1 MRQFEMVNIL
11 DMIGAIG
18 EAKLKQCLS
27 DFSCPI
33 NSEIEQFVTNN
44 AIEFAKRKLSVTY
57 FVVNEFGKIA
67 AVFTLAHKAVEIENV
82 NLSNS
87 KRKKI
92 SRYAILDSE
101 SGSYTVSAFLIAQFG
116 KNYAVDEGKGISGNE
131 LMDLTF
137 EVLENVQHDIGG
149 GIVFLECEDKV
160 KLLDFYQSEKNGF
173 MPFNERYSVDD
184 NIRYIQLFNF
194 F

>member
-1 MRQFEMVNIL
+1 MRQFDTVNIL

-33 NSEIEQFVTNN
+33 NPEIEQFVRNN
-44 AIEFAKRKLSVTY
+44 AIEFAKKKLSVTY
-57 FVVNEFGKIA
+57 FVVNEHGKIA
-67 AVFTLAHKAVEIENV
+67 AVFTLAHKAVEIGNAS
-82 NLSNS
+82 LSNS

-92 SRYAILDSE
+92 SRYAILDAE
-101 SGSYTVSAFLIAQFG
+101 AGSYTVSAFLIAQFG
-116 KNYAVDEGKGISGNE
+116 KNYAVDEGKAISGNE

-137 EVLENVQHDIGG
+137 EILEKVQHDIGG
-149 GIVFLECEDKV
+149 GVVFLECEDKV
-160 KLLDFYQSEKNGF
+160 KLLDFYQNERNGF
-173 MPFNERYSVDD
+173 VSFNERYSVND
-184 NIRYIQLFNF
+184 NTKYIQLFNF

>member
-1 MRQFEMVNIL
+1 MRQFDTVNIL

-33 NSEIEQFVTNN
+33 NPEIEQFVTNN
-44 AIEFAKRKLSVTY
+44 AIEFAGKKLSVTY
-57 FVVNEFGKIA
+57 FVVNEFGKIVA
-67 AVFTLAHKAVEIENV
+67 IFTLAHKAIEIGNA

-87 KRKKI
+87 RRKKI

-101 SGSYTVSAFLIAQFG
+101 AGSYTVSAFLIAQFG
-116 KNYAVDEGKGISGNE
+116 KNYAIDEGKSISRNE

-137 EVLENVQHDIGG
+137 GILEKFSMISAAVLCFWNVKTRLI
-149 GIVFLECEDKV
+149 C
-160 KLLDFYQSEKNGF
+160 
-173 MPFNERYSVDD
+173 
-184 NIRYIQLFNF
+184 
-194 F
+194 

>member
-1 MRQFEMVNIL
+1 MRQFDTVNVL

-18 EAKLKQCLS
+18 ETKLKQRLS

-33 NSEIEQFVTNN
+33 NPEIEQFVINN
-44 AIEFAKRKLSVTY
+44 AIDFAKRKLSVTY

-67 AVFTLAHKAVEIENV
+67 AVFTLAHKAVEIENAS
-82 NLSNS
+82 LSNS

-92 SRYAILDSE
+92 SRYAVLDSE
-101 SGSYTVSAFLIAQFG
+101 AGNYTVSAFLIAQFG
-116 KNYAVDEGKGISGNE
+116 KNYAVDEGKGISGSE

-137 EVLENVQHDIGG
+137 EILEKVQHDIGG
-149 GIVFLECEDKV
+149 GIVFLECEDKE
-160 KLLDFYQSEKNGF
+160 KLLDFYQNEKNGF
-173 MPFNERYSVDD
+173 MPFNERYSV
-184 NIRYIQLFNF
+184 NENTKYIQLFNF

>member
-1 MRQFEMVNIL
+1 MKQFDTINIL
-11 DMIGAIG
+11 DMMGAIG
-18 EAKLKQCLS
+18 EAKLKQRLS

-33 NSEIEQFVTNN
+33 NPEIEQFVINR
-44 AIEFAKRKLSVTY
+44 AIEFAKKKLSVTY
-57 FVVNEFGKIA
+57 FVVNEFGKIV
-67 AVFTLAHKAVEIENV
+67 AVFTLAHKAVDIGNV

-92 SRYAILDSE
+92 SRYALLDPE
-101 SGSYTVSAFLIAQFG
+101 TGSYTVSAFLIAQFG
-116 KNYAVDEGKGISGNE
+116 KNYAVDEGKCISGNE

-137 EVLENVQHDIGG
+137 GILKKVQHNIGG

-160 KLLDFYQSEKNGF
+160 KLLNFYQSKSNGF
-173 MPFNERYSVDD
+173 IPFNERYSVNDKTK
-184 NIRYIQLFNF
+184 YIQLFNF

>member
-1 MRQFEMVNIL
+1 MRQFDTINIL
-11 DMIGAIG
+11 DMLGAIG
-18 EAKLKQCLS
+18 EAELKKCLS
-27 DFSCPI
+27 DFLCPI
-33 NSEIEQFVTNN
+33 NPEIEQFVVNN
-44 AIEFAKRKLSVTY
+44 AIEFARKKLSVTY
-57 FVVNEFGKIA
+57 FVVNEHGKIA
-67 AVFTLAHKAVEIENV
+67 AVFTLAHKAVEIGSS

-101 SGSYTVSAFLIAQFG
+101 SDSYTVSAFLIAQFG
-116 KNYAVDEGKGISGNE
+116 KNYVVDGGKGINGNE

-137 EVLENVQHDIGG
+137 EILEKVQHDIGG

-160 KLLDFYQSEKNGF
+160 KLLNFYQSEKNGF
-173 MPFNERYSVDD
+173 MPFNERYSAND
-184 NIRYIQLFNF
+184 NTKYIQLFNF

>member
-1 MRQFEMVNIL
+1 MKQFDTINIL
-11 DMIGAIG
+11 DMLGAIG

-33 NSEIEQFVTNN
+33 NSEIEQFVINN
-44 AIEFAKRKLSVTY
+44 AIEFAKKKLSITY
-57 FVVNEFGKIA
+57 FIVNEFGRIA
-67 AVFTLAHKAVEIENV
+67 AVFTLAHKAIEIGNAS
-82 NLSNS
+82 LSNS

-92 SRYAILDSE
+92 SRYAILDLE
-101 SGSYTVSAFLIAQFG
+101 TGSYTISAFLIAQFG
-116 KNYAVDEGKGISGNE
+116 KNYAVDKGKGISGNE

-137 EVLENVQHDIGG
+137 EILKKVQHDIGG

-160 KLLDFYQSEKNGF
+160 KLLDFYQSERNGF
-173 MPFNERYSVDD
+173 IPFNERYSAND
-184 NIRYIQLFNF
+184 NIKYIQLFYF

>member
-1 MRQFEMVNIL
+1 MRQFDTVNIL

-33 NSEIEQFVTNN
+33 NPEIEQFVVNN
-44 AIEFAKRKLSVTY
+44 AIEFAKKKLSVTY

-67 AVFTLAHKAVEIENV
+67 AIFTLAHKAIEIGNA

-92 SRYAILDSE
+92 SRYAIWDSE
-101 SGSYTVSAFLIAQFG
+101 TESYTMSAFLIAQFG
-116 KNYAVDEGKGISGNE
+116 KNYAVDEGKDISGNE

-137 EVLENVQHDIGG
+137 EVLEKVQHDIGG
-149 GIVFLECEDKV
+149 GIVFLECEDKG

-173 MPFNERYSVDD
+173 MQFNERYSVDD
-184 NIRYIQLFNF
+184 NIKYMQLFHF

>member
-1 MRQFEMVNIL
+1 MRQFDTVNIL

-33 NSEIEQFVTNN
+33 NSEIEQFVRNN
-44 AIEFAKRKLSVTY
+44 AIEFAKKKLSVTY
-57 FVVNEFGKIA
+57 FVVNEHGKIA
-67 AVFTLAHKAVEIENV
+67 AVFTLAHKAIEIGNTS
-82 NLSNS
+82 LSNS

-101 SGSYTVSAFLIAQFG
+101 AGSYTVSAFLIAQFG

-137 EVLENVQHDIGG
+137 EILEKVQHDIGG
-149 GIVFLECEDKV
+149 GVVFLECEDKE
-160 KLLDFYQSEKNGF
+160 KLLDFYQNEKNGF
-173 MPFNERYSVDD
+173 VPFNERYSVND
-184 NIRYIQLFNF
+184 NTKYVQLFNF

>member
-1 MRQFEMVNIL
+1 MRQFVTINIL
-11 DMIGAIG
+11 DMLGAIG
-18 EAKLKQCLS
+18 ETNLKKCLS

-33 NSEIEQFVTNN
+33 NLEIEQFVKEN
-44 AIEFAKRKLSVTY
+44 ALDFAKKKLSVTY
-57 FVVNEFGKIA
+57 FVVNELGKII
-67 AVFTLAHKAVEIENV
+67 AVFTLAHKAVEIGNA

-101 SGSYTVSAFLIAQFG
+101 AGSYTVSAFLIAQFG

-137 EVLENVQHDIGG
+137 EVLDRVQHDIGG
-149 GIVFLECEDKV
+149 GIVFLECEDKI

-173 MPFNERYSVDD
+173 IPFNERYSVND
-184 NIRYIQLFNF
+184 NIKYVQLFNF

>member
-1 MRQFEMVNIL
+1 MRQFDTVNIL

-33 NSEIEQFVTNN
+33 NREIEQFVINN
-44 AIEFAKRKLSVTY
+44 AIEFAKKKLSVTY
-57 FVVNEFGKIA
+57 FAINEFGKIA
-67 AVFTLAHKAVEIENV
+67 AVFTLAHKAIEIGNAS
-82 NLSNS
+82 LSNS

-92 SRYAILDSE
+92 SRYAIMDSE
-101 SGSYTVSAFLIAQFG
+101 AGSYTVSAFLIAQFG
-116 KNYAVDEGKGISGNE
+116 KNYAVEEGKGISGNE

-137 EVLENVQHDIGG
+137 GILEKVQHDIGG

-160 KLLDFYQSEKNGF
+160 KLLDFYQDEKNGF
-173 MPFNERYSVDD
+173 MPFNERYSVND
-184 NIRYIQLFNF
+184 NVKYIQLFNF

>member
-1 MRQFEMVNIL
+1 MKHFEIVNIL

-18 EAKLKQCLS
+18 EAKLKKCLS

-33 NSEIEQFVTNN
+33 NSEIEQFVMNN
-44 AIEFAKRKLSVTY
+44 AIGFAKKKLSVTY
-57 FVVNEFGKIA
+57 FVVNEFGKITA
-67 AVFTLAHKAVEIENV
+67 IFSLAHKAIEIGNA

-92 SRYAILDSE
+92 SRYAILDAE
-101 SGSYTVSAFLIAQFG
+101 TGSFTVSAFLIAQFG
-116 KNYAVDEGKGISGNE
+116 KNYAVNGGKDITGNE

-137 EVLENVQHDIGG
+137 EILEKVQHDIGG
-149 GIVFLECEDKV
+149 GIVFLECEDKEN
-160 KLLDFYQSEKNGF
+160 LLNFYQSEKNGF
-173 MPFNERYSVDD
+173 MPFNERYSAND
-184 NIRYIQLFNF
+184 NIKYVQLFNF

>member
-1 MRQFEMVNIL
+1 MRQFETVNIL

-33 NSEIEQFVTNN
+33 NPEIEQFVRNN
-44 AIEFAKRKLSVTY
+44 AIEFAKKKLSVTY
-57 FVVNEFGKIA
+57 FVVNEFGKIV
-67 AVFTLAHKAVEIENV
+67 AVFTLAHKAVEIGNAS
-82 NLSNS
+82 LSDS

-92 SRYAILDSE
+92 SRYAILDAE
-101 SGSYTVSAFLIAQFG
+101 VGSYTISAFLIAQFG
-116 KNYAVDEGKGISGNE
+116 KNYAVDGGKGISGNE
-131 LMDLTF
+131 LMDFTF
-137 EVLENVQHDIGG
+137 EILEMVQHDIGG

-160 KLLDFYQSEKNGF
+160 KLLDFYRSEKNGF
-173 MPFNERYSVDD
+173 LPFNERYSANDK
-184 NIRYIQLFNF
+184 IKYIQLFHF

>member
-1 MRQFEMVNIL
+1 MKQFDMVNIL

-27 DFSCPI
+27 VFSCPI
-33 NSEIEQFVTNN
+33 NPEIEQFVKNN
-44 AIEFAKRKLSVTY
+44 AIEFAKKKLSVTY
-57 FVVNEFGKIA
+57 FVINESGKIV
-67 AVFTLAHKAVEIENV
+67 AVFTLAHKAIEIGNA

-92 SRYAILDSE
+92 SRYAILDSKSE
-101 SGSYTVSAFLIAQFG
+101 SYTISAFLIAQFG
-116 KNYAVDEGKGISGNE
+116 KNYAVEEGKSISGNE

-137 EVLENVQHDIGG
+137 EILEKVQHDIGG
-149 GIVFLECEDKV
+149 GIVFLECENKT

-173 MPFNERYSVDD
+173 MPFNERYSIDD
-184 NIRYIQLFNF
+184 NIKYIQLFNF